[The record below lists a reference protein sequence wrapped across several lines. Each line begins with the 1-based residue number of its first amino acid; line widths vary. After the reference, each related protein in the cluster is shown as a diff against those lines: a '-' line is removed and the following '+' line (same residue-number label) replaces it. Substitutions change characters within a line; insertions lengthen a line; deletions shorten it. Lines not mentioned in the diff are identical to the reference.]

1 MSRTKVIFF
10 DAGGTLFRPYPSVG
24 DIYARTAA
32 RHGVRVDAEHV
43 EKTFHDKWHERN
55 GLTSLAG
62 LTSPTTETKGRDS
75 PPLGTSE
82 KIEREWWYKL
92 VRDVFGNLGA
102 FDNFDAFFQ
111 ELYDLFARAECW
123 RLFDDTVPVLRE
135 LKAKEFR
142 LGIISNWDH
151 RLYSI
156 VEQLGLS
163 SYFEQVT
170 ASSAIGTAKPGKR
183 IFEAALESMK
193 TCAADSLHIGD
204 SLEDDYHGAS
214 RAGIKAVL
222 LNRQRKAYNGVVQID
237 SLRQLPSLLA

>member
-1 MSRTKVIFF
+1 MPTKSQIKVVFF

-24 DIYARTAA
+24 DVYARTAA
-32 RHGVRVDAEHV
+32 RHGVRVNAEQV
-43 EKTFHDKWHERN
+43 EKTFHAKWHERN
-55 GLTSLAG
+55 GLAALAG
-62 LTSPTTETKGRDS
+62 AS
-75 PPLGTSE
+75 SE
-82 KIEREWWYKL
+82 KIEREWWHAL

-102 FDNFDAFFQ
+102 FDNFDAFFH

-123 RLFDDTVPVLRE
+123 RLFDDTMPVLKE
-135 LKAKEFR
+135 LKTKGLR
-142 LGIISNWDH
+142 LAIISNWDH

-170 ASSAIGTAKPGKR
+170 ASSAVGIAKPGKR

-193 TCAADSLHIGD
+193 IPAASGLHIGD

-222 LNRQRKAYNGVVQID
+222 LNRQRVSS
-237 SLRQLPSLLA
+237 SLDTSPARIT

>member
-1 MSRTKVIFF
+1 MPRTKVIFF

-24 DIYARTAA
+24 DIYARAAA

-55 GLTSLAG
+55 GMTSLAG
-62 LTSPTTETKGRDS
+62 LTS
-75 PPLGTSE
+75 E
-82 KIEREWWYKL
+82 KIERQWWHAL

-123 RLFDDTVPVLRE
+123 RLFDDTVPVLQD
-135 LKAKEFR
+135 LKANGFR

-151 RLYSI
+151 RLFSI

-163 SYFEQVT
+163 PYFEQVT
-170 ASSAIGTAKPGKR
+170 ASSAVGIAKPGKR
-183 IFEAALESMK
+183 IFEAALQAMRVPASE
-193 TCAADSLHIGD
+193 SLHIGD

-214 RAGIKAVL
+214 RAGLKAVL
-222 LNRQRKAYNGVVQID
+222 LNRQRKAYNGVVRID
-237 SLRQLPSLLA
+237 SLRQLPGLLK